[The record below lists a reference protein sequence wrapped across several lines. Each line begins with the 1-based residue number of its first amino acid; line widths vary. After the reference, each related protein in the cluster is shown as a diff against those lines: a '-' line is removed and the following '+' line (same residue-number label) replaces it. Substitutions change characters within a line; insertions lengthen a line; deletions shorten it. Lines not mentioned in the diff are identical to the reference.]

1 MGTMQDATKETS
13 YPHYW
18 QQATAHLSQSCP
30 IMAGLIAQY
39 TGEGLYSRGDGY
51 QTLIRSVVGQQIS
64 TKAAD
69 SVWAKLEK
77 AVQPMTPKR
86 LLTTS
91 DERLRACGLSGQKL
105 NYLRNVSQ
113 FFHDRNVDHGY
124 WDARSDAEIMQELI
138 AIKGIGSWT
147 VEMFLIFFLNRPDI
161 FPIKDIAILKAVD
174 RLYFPK
180 ARKQKKPADYQKL
193 AKRWAPYRTVASWY
207 LWRSLDPVAVAY

>member
-1 MGTMQDATKETS
+1 MAKASTQTH

-18 QQATAHLSQSCP
+18 DEATAYLSAKCP
-30 IMAGLIAQY
+30 VMAGLIAHY
-39 TGEGLYSRGDGY
+39 AGEGLHSRGDGY
-51 QTLIRSVVGQQIS
+51 QTLLRSVVGQQIS

-77 AVQPMTPKR
+77 TVQPMTPKR
-86 LLTTS
+86 LLTIS
-91 DERLRACGLSGQKL
+91 DETLRACGLSGQKL

-113 FFHDRNVDHGY
+113 FFHDRNVDQQY
-124 WDARSDAEIMQELI
+124 WDARSDAEVMEELV

-161 FPIKDIAILKAVD
+161 FPVKDLAILKAVD
-174 RLYFPK
+174 RHYYPN
-180 ARKQKKPADYQKL
+180 ARKKKKPADYQKL